1 MIINKITK
9 NEKIFLA
16 TPIIIAKYFP
26 KYLKTLKN
34 NANFKSNI
42 KLDNEIN
49 SLGGGDPSI
58 NHNIEVI
65 IGNKYAPRS
74 I

>member
-1 MIINKITK
+1 MIMNKIIK
-9 NEKIFLA
+9 NEKTFLA
-16 TPIIIAKYFP
+16 TPIIIAKYVP
-26 KYLKTLKN
+26 KDLKTLKN

-42 KLDNEIN
+42 KLVNEIN
-49 SLGGGDPSI
+49 SLGGNPSI

-65 IGNKYAPRS
+65 IGNEYAPSS